1 MKLLQNRRVAW
12 VLAVLMM
19 GISIFGLGGMKL
31 SFARQKVVTAFFT
44 GQDGFSPYD
53 DLMNRREYAYNLLH
67 IAEDA
72 SLQDTPS
79 YTAAQAAWQQL
90 DSAKTP
96 EDSYE
101 ANLALQTAID
111 DLYSALSSG
120 ESLDDK
126 AKVMASKQ
134 YSDFCGRMSNLQYDD
149 YYNELAIQYNQR
161 CKGFPA
167 GLIASITGN
176 GPLPTFREE
185 ESK

>member
-1 MKLLQNRRVAW
+1 M
-12 VLAVLMM
+12 
-19 GISIFGLGGMKL
+19 
-31 SFARQKVVTAFFT
+31 
-44 GQDGFSPYD
+44 
-53 DLMNRREYAYNLLH
+53 LH

-79 YTAAQAAWQQL
+79 YTAAHAAWQQL

-96 EDSYE
+96 EDYYE
-101 ANLALQTAID
+101 ANIALQTAID
-111 DLYSALSSG
+111 ALYSELSSL
-120 ESLDDK
+120 ESLDEK
-126 AKVMASKQ
+126 AEVMAAKQ

-149 YYNELAIQYNQR
+149 YYNELAMKYNQS

>member
-1 MKLLQNRRVAW
+1 MKHLQNRKIAW
-12 VLAVLMM
+12 ALAALMM
-19 GISIFGLGGMKL
+19 VASIFGLGGLKL
-31 SFARQKVVTAFFT
+31 GSARQKVVTAFFT
-44 GQDGFSPYD
+44 GRDGFSPYD
-53 DLMNRREYAYNLLH
+53 DLINRREYAYNLLH

-79 YTAAQAAWQQL
+79 YTAAHAAWQQI

-96 EDSYE
+96 EDYYE
-101 ANLALQTAID
+101 ANIALQTVID
-111 DLYSALSSG
+111 ALYSELSSL
-120 ESLDDK
+120 ESLDEK
-126 AKVMASKQ
+126 AEVMAAKQ

-149 YYNELAIQYNQR
+149 YYNELAMKYNQS

>member
-1 MKLLQNRRVAW
+1 MKHLQNRKIAW
-12 VLAVLMM
+12 ALAALMM
-19 GISIFGLGGMKL
+19 VASIFGLGGMKL
-31 SFARQKVVTAFFT
+31 GSARQKVVTAFFT
-44 GQDGFSPYD
+44 GRDGFSPYD
-53 DLMNRREYAYNLLH
+53 DLINRREYAYNLLH

-72 SLQDTPS
+72 SLQDTSS
-79 YTAAQAAWQQL
+79 YTAAHAAWQQL

-96 EDSYE
+96 EDYYE
-101 ANLALQTAID
+101 ANIALQTAID
-111 DLYSALSSG
+111 ALYSELSSL
-120 ESLDDK
+120 ESLDEK
-126 AKVMASKQ
+126 AEVMAAKQ

-149 YYNELAIQYNQR
+149 YYNELAMKYNQS